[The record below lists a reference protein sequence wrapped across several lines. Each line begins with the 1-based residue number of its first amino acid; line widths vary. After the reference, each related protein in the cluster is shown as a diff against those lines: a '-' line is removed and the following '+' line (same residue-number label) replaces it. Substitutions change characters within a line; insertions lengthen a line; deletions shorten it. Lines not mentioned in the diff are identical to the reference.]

1 MNVRLNQMKT
11 NAYDFVAIF
20 ENAFDQF
27 NIIYQS
33 LSVNDFNKNSNHYEI
48 ADINLNN
55 INLYSSISQN
65 SNCRPFTM
73 NEHDK
78 LRYELEYFFHILT
91 LLFRATVLGSSTAFL
106 TSINSINNNLLSIE
120 LIELNNRYKK
130 SQDKINK
137 VSNMKN
143 YFHTEKSQE
152 LNALIS
158 MKSQLKDRLMEEN
171 YRSKILSRYCNDWK
185 KYHISQWI
193 EMLLE
198 IEQDHTKSM
207 NDSENILKQ
216 TDIAHKET
224 IKILIKQTDEMKLDA
239 NKCYEYYRNKTN
251 DFEKELTNLRQEFCH
266 VKRQRQHSYEEY
278 QRMKIIVDEYNQLK
292 MNEKLLLQKR
302 KQQEEAIRRIQTWWR
317 GTMARHV
324 KQKRLKKR
332 KNDLL

>member
-171 YRSKILSRYCNDWK
+171 YRSKILS
-185 KYHISQWI
+185 
-193 EMLLE
+193 
-198 IEQDHTKSM
+198 
-207 NDSENILKQ
+207 
-216 TDIAHKET
+216 
-224 IKILIKQTDEMKLDA
+224 
-239 NKCYEYYRNKTN
+239 
-251 DFEKELTNLRQEFCH
+251 
-266 VKRQRQHSYEEY
+266 
-278 QRMKIIVDEYNQLK
+278 
-292 MNEKLLLQKR
+292 
-302 KQQEEAIRRIQTWWR
+302 
-317 GTMARHV
+317 
-324 KQKRLKKR
+324 
-332 KNDLL
+332 

>member
-1 MNVRLNQMKT
+1 
-11 NAYDFVAIF
+11 
-20 ENAFDQF
+20 
-27 NIIYQS
+27 
-33 LSVNDFNKNSNHYEI
+33 
-48 ADINLNN
+48 
-55 INLYSSISQN
+55 
-65 SNCRPFTM
+65 
-73 NEHDK
+73 
-78 LRYELEYFFHILT
+78 
-91 LLFRATVLGSSTAFL
+91 
-106 TSINSINNNLLSIE
+106 
-120 LIELNNRYKK
+120 
-130 SQDKINK
+130 
-137 VSNMKN
+137 MKN

-216 TDIAHKET
+216 TGIAHKET